1 MKFVEPIRDV
11 RKISQIKNLL
21 RSDWNIRDLLLF
33 ELGINSALR
42 ISDLLSIQIKDL
54 FENDLSIKD
63 FFDIKEEKTSKNN
76 RITITPKV
84 KETLN
89 LYKITYPEIIKN
101 ENNSVFFRKK
111 TFPLWSKSI
120 TRKMTWLIL
129 SQICEDVG
137 LKWNFWNHS
146 LRKTWWFQA
155 RTNNIPLEIIQH
167 KLNHSSLSVTQRYL
181 WITSDEIKEACNKLD
196 L

>member
-21 RSDWNIRDLLLF
+21 KWDNNIRDLLLF
-33 ELGINSALR
+33 ELWINSALR

-63 FFDIKEEKTSKNN
+63 FFDIKEEKTGKSN

-89 LYKITYPEIIKN
+89 LYKITYPEIIQD
-101 ENNSVFFRKK
+101 ENNFVFFRKK

-120 TRKMTWLIL
+120 GRKMTWLLL
-129 SQICEDVG
+129 SQICEDIG
-137 LKWNFWNHS
+137 LKGNFWNHS
-146 LRKTWWFQA
+146 LRKTWWYQA
-155 RTNNIPLEIIQH
+155 RINNIPLEIIQH
-167 KLNHSSLSVTQRYL
+167 KLNHSSLAVTQRYL
-181 WITSDEIKEACNKLD
+181 WITDDEIKEACNKLD